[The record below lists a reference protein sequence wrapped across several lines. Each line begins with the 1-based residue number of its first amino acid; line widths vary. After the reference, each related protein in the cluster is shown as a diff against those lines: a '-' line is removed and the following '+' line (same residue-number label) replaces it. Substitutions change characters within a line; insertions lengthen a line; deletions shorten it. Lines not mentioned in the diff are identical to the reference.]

1 MKCSVMVTQ
10 VILVHLF
17 QVQIL
22 ALQLKQ
28 TLNIMVTNFLN
39 RNSSVNILSH
49 KVTTNGVILS
59 CEYRFSY
66 FDVEIYKNNNT
77 IYVFYL
83 KDSIILDTVWNY
95 CIATY
100 LIQFFQYHLFY
111 SYNNFFTLNIYF
123 NTYPQ
128 NIRKIIYNYIAKNK
142 KDDKYYITKN
152 YIYNIENNIVLPYD
166 IISHSDID
174 DLKIKYPKSKY
185 SPFVRYY
192 HDKMPA
198 IGYPLLIKEDLVYS
212 EFGITQEK
220 SANIINDYFIFKTPV
235 CTNKNCIAGCLG
247 IPKKFYN
254 NNLRWIKYLLN
265 NVGFLTSTCTLYTK
279 IIVKSADDIINAN
292 YAYSIINDTICSY
305 YFYKTNKEFN
315 IQALNKYIIEFN
327 RLRANNNFVDYYTM
341 CRSLNIPIESPFK
354 LKTDKQIQKVHDEA
368 LLLYSKESSQVS
380 QEKEDEYKFI
390 KQRYRDL
397 SYKDNDFTIIYPNT
411 LFDVKLEGLILH
423 HCVGSYVDRIL
434 DMTAYIMFIRKN
446 EDINTPYFTLH
457 YVLENNKIVIK
468 QVHGKYNCNTSDKIL
483 NFVKSW
489 ANKFEA
495 KLEDINKCI

>member
-1 MKCSVMVTQ
+1 
-10 VILVHLF
+10 
-17 QVQIL
+17 
-22 ALQLKQ
+22 
-28 TLNIMVTNFLN
+28 MVTNFLSK
-39 RNSSVNILSH
+39 SSNINILSH
-49 KVTTNGVILS
+49 KITTNCTILH
-59 CEYRFSY
+59 CEYEFSN

-77 IYVFYL
+77 IYIFYL
-83 KDSIILDTVWNY
+83 KDSIILDTVWNHY
-95 CIATY
+95 IAKY
-100 LIQFFQYHLFY
+100 LGQNFPYYSFY
-111 SYNNFFTLNIYF
+111 LYNKFFTLNIYF

-142 KDDKYYITKN
+142 EDDKYYITKN
-152 YIYNIENNIVLPYD
+152 YIYNIENNIVFPYN
-166 IISHSDID
+166 IISLSDIT

-192 HDKMPA
+192 NDKIPA
-198 IGYPLLIKEDLVYS
+198 VGYSLLIKEDLVYS
-212 EFGITQEK
+212 EFGVTQEK

-247 IPKKFYN
+247 VPKKFYN
-254 NNLRWIKYLLN
+254 NNRSYIKYLLS
-265 NVGFLTSTCTLYTK
+265 NVSFLTSYCTLYTK
-279 IIVKSADDIINAN
+279 IIVKSADDIININ
-292 YAYSIINDTICSY
+292 YAYNVLSNTICSY

-315 IQALNKYIIEFN
+315 VQALNRYIIEFN
-327 RLRANNNFVDYYTM
+327 KLIVNNNFVDYYTM
-341 CRSLNIPIESPFK
+341 CSSLNIPIESPFK
-354 LKTDKQIQKVHDEA
+354 LKTNEQIQKVHDEA
-368 LLLYSKESSQVS
+368 LLLYSKENSQVS
-380 QEKEDEYKFI
+380 QEKEDKYKFI

-397 SYKDNDFTIIYPNT
+397 SYKDNDFTIIYPNN
-411 LFDVKLEGLILH
+411 LSDVKLEGLILH

-434 DMTAYIMFIRKN
+434 NMTAYIMFIRKN

-489 ANKFEA
+489 ANKFGA

>member
-1 MKCSVMVTQ
+1 MK
-10 VILVHLF
+10 
-17 QVQIL
+17 
-22 ALQLKQ
+22 
-28 TLNIMVTNFLN
+28 TNFLD
-39 RNSSVNILSH
+39 RSSNINILSH
-49 KVTTNGVILS
+49 KDTTNCIILH
-59 CEYRFSY
+59 CEYRSSY

-95 CIATY
+95 CIAVY
-100 LIQFFQYHLFY
+100 LEKFFQYHLFY
-111 SYNNFFTLNIYF
+111 LYNNFFTLNFYF
-123 NTYPQ
+123 NSYPQ

-152 YIYNIENNIVLPYD
+152 YIYNIENNIVFPYKL
-166 IISHSDID
+166 IFSSNIA

-192 HDKMPA
+192 HNKMPTV
-198 IGYPLLIKEDLVYS
+198 GYSLLIKEDLVYS
-212 EFGITQEK
+212 EFGITQEE
-220 SANIINDYFIFKTPV
+220 SANIINNYFIFKTPV

-247 IPKKFYN
+247 VPKKFYN
-254 NNLRWIKYLLN
+254 NNYHYIKYIFN
-265 NVGFLTSTCTLYTK
+265 NADFLINFRKLYTK
-279 IIVKSADDIINAN
+279 IIVKSADDILNVDYVNRDI
-292 YAYSIINDTICSY
+292 ICSY

-315 IQALNKYIIEFN
+315 VQSFNRYIIEFS
-327 RLRANNNFVDYYTM
+327 RLLSNNNFVDYYTM
-341 CRSLNIPIESPFK
+341 CKSMNIPIESPFK
-354 LKTDKQIQKVHDEA
+354 LKTDEQIQKVHDEA
-368 LLLYSKESSQVS
+368 MLLYNKESSQVS
-380 QEKEDEYKFI
+380 QEEENKYKFI
-390 KQRYRDL
+390 KQNYRDL

-411 LFDVKLEGLILH
+411 LSDVKLEGLILH

-434 DMTAYIMFIRKN
+434 DTTAYIMFIRKN

-489 ANKFEA
+489 ASKFGA
-495 KLEDINKCI
+495 KLEDINKCM

>member
-1 MKCSVMVTQ
+1 
-10 VILVHLF
+10 
-17 QVQIL
+17 
-22 ALQLKQ
+22 
-28 TLNIMVTNFLN
+28 MVTNFLGK
-39 RNSSVNILSH
+39 SSNINILSH
-49 KVTTNGVILS
+49 KITTNCTILH
-59 CEYRFSY
+59 CEYEFSN

-77 IYVFYL
+77 IYIFYL
-83 KDSIILDTVWNY
+83 KDSIILDTVWNHY
-95 CIATY
+95 IAKY
-100 LIQFFQYHLFY
+100 LGQNFPYNSFY
-111 SYNNFFTLNIYF
+111 LYNKFFTLNIYF

-142 KDDKYYITKN
+142 EDDKYYITKN
-152 YIYNIENNIVLPYD
+152 YIYNIENNIVFPYN
-166 IISHSDID
+166 IISLSDIT

-192 HDKMPA
+192 NDKMPTV
-198 IGYPLLIKEDLVYS
+198 GYSLLIKEDLVYS
-212 EFGITQEK
+212 EFGVTQEK

-247 IPKKFYN
+247 VPKKFYN
-254 NNLRWIKYLLN
+254 NNRSYIKYLLS
-265 NVGFLTSTCTLYTK
+265 NVSFLTSYFTLYTK
-279 IIVKSADDIINAN
+279 IIVKSADDIININ
-292 YAYSIINDTICSY
+292 YAYNVLSNTICSY

-315 IQALNKYIIEFN
+315 VQALNRYIIEFN
-327 RLRANNNFVDYYTM
+327 KLIVNNNFVDYYTM
-341 CRSLNIPIESPFK
+341 CKSMNIPIESPFK
-354 LKTDKQIQKVHDEA
+354 LKTDEQIQKVHDET
-368 LLLYSKESSQVS
+368 LLLYSKENSQVS
-380 QEKEDEYKFI
+380 QEKEDKYKFI

-397 SYKDNDFTIIYPNT
+397 SYKNNDFTIIYPNN
-411 LFDVKLEGLILH
+411 LSDVKLEGLILH

-434 DMTAYIMFIRKN
+434 NMTAYIMFIRKN

-489 ANKFEA
+489 ANKFGA

>member
-1 MKCSVMVTQ
+1 
-10 VILVHLF
+10 
-17 QVQIL
+17 
-22 ALQLKQ
+22 
-28 TLNIMVTNFLN
+28 MVTNFLGK
-39 RNSSVNILSH
+39 SSNINILSH
-49 KVTTNGVILS
+49 KITTNCTILH
-59 CEYRFSY
+59 CEYEFSN

-77 IYVFYL
+77 IYIFYL
-83 KDSIILDTVWNY
+83 KDSIILDTVWNHY
-95 CIATY
+95 IAKY
-100 LIQFFQYHLFY
+100 LGQNFPYNSFY
-111 SYNNFFTLNIYF
+111 LYNKFFTLNIYF

-142 KDDKYYITKN
+142 KDDKYYITEN
-152 YIYNIENNIVLPYD
+152 YIYNIENNIVFPYD
-166 IISHSDID
+166 TICSSDIA

-192 HDKMPA
+192 NDKMPTV
-198 IGYPLLIKEDLVYS
+198 GYSLLIKEDLVYS
-212 EFGITQEK
+212 EFGVTQEK
-220 SANIINDYFIFKTPV
+220 SANIINNYFIFKTPV

-247 IPKKFYN
+247 VPKKFYN
-254 NNLRWIKYLLN
+254 NNHSYIKCLLS
-265 NVGFLTSTCTLYTK
+265 NVSFLNSYCTLYTK
-279 IIVKSADDIINAN
+279 IIVKSADDIININ
-292 YAYSIINDTICSY
+292 YAYNILSNTICSY

-315 IQALNKYIIEFN
+315 VQALNRYIIEFS
-327 RLRANNNFVDYYTM
+327 RLIANNNFVDYYTM

-354 LKTDKQIQKVHDEA
+354 LKTNEQIQKVHDEA
-368 LLLYSKESSQVS
+368 LLLYNKENSQTS
-380 QEKEDEYKFI
+380 QEKEDKYKFI

-397 SYKDNDFTIIYPNT
+397 SYKDNDFTIIYPNN
-411 LFDVKLEGLILH
+411 LSDVKLEGLILH

-434 DMTAYIMFIRKN
+434 NMTAYIMFIRKN

-489 ANKFEA
+489 ANKFGA

>member
-1 MKCSVMVTQ
+1 ME
-10 VILVHLF
+10 
-17 QVQIL
+17 
-22 ALQLKQ
+22 
-28 TLNIMVTNFLN
+28 TNFLGK
-39 RNSSVNILSH
+39 NSSINILSH
-49 KVTTNGVILS
+49 KDTTNCIILH
-59 CEYRFSY
+59 CEYNFSN
-66 FDVEIYKNNNT
+66 FDVEIYKNNNI
-77 IYVFYL
+77 IYIFYL

-95 CIATY
+95 YIAKY
-100 LIQFFQYHLFY
+100 LGQNFPYHSFY
-111 SYNNFFTLNIYF
+111 LYNKFFTLNIYF

-128 NIRKIIYNYIAKNK
+128 NIRKIIYNYIVKNK

-152 YIYNIENNIVLPYD
+152 YIYNIENNIVFPYD
-166 IISHSDID
+166 VIYSSDIA

-192 HDKMPA
+192 NDKMPTV
-198 IGYPLLIKEDLVYS
+198 GYSLLIKEDLVYS
-212 EFGITQEK
+212 EFGVTQEK

-247 IPKKFYN
+247 VPKKFYN
-254 NNLRWIKYLLN
+254 NNRSYIKYLLN
-265 NVGFLTSTCTLYTK
+265 NVSFLTSYCTLYTK
-279 IIVKSADDIINAN
+279 IIVRSADDIINAN
-292 YAYSIINDTICSY
+292 CAYNILNDTICSY

-315 IQALNKYIIEFN
+315 IQALNRYFIEFN
-327 RLRANNNFVDYYTM
+327 RLLANNNFVDYYTM

-354 LKTDKQIQKVHDEA
+354 LKTNEQIQKVHDEA
-368 LLLYSKESSQVS
+368 LLLYNKKESQTS
-380 QEKEDEYKFI
+380 QEKEEKYKFI

-397 SYKDNDFTIIYPNT
+397 SYKDNNFTIIYPNN
-411 LFDVKLEGLILH
+411 LSDVKLEGLILH

-434 DMTAYIMFIRKN
+434 NMTAYIMFIRKN

-457 YVLENNKIVIK
+457 YVIENNKIVIK

-489 ANKFEA
+489 ANKFGA

>member
-1 MKCSVMVTQ
+1 
-10 VILVHLF
+10 
-17 QVQIL
+17 
-22 ALQLKQ
+22 
-28 TLNIMVTNFLN
+28 MVTNFLG
-39 RNSSVNILSH
+39 RNSNINILSH
-49 KVTTNGVILS
+49 KVTTNYTILH
-59 CEYRFSY
+59 CEYRFSN

-95 CIATY
+95 CIAKY
-100 LIQFFQYHLFY
+100 LEQTLSYNFFY

-152 YIYNIENNIVLPYD
+152 YIYNIENNIVFPYNL
-166 IISHSDID
+166 IFSSDIA

-192 HDKMPA
+192 NDKMPTV
-198 IGYPLLIKEDLVYS
+198 GYSLLIKEDLVYS
-212 EFGITQEK
+212 EFGVTQEK
-220 SANIINDYFIFKTPV
+220 ATNIINDYFIFKTPV

-247 IPKKFYN
+247 VPKKFYN
-254 NNLRWIKYLLN
+254 NNRSYIKYLLN
-265 NVGFLTSTCTLYTK
+265 NVSFLTSYCTLYTK
-279 IIVKSADDIINAN
+279 IIVRSADDIINAN
-292 YAYSIINDTICSY
+292 CAYNILNDTICSY
-305 YFYKTNKEFN
+305 YLYKTNKEFN
-315 IQALNKYIIEFN
+315 IQALNRYFIEFN
-327 RLRANNNFVDYYTM
+327 RLLANNNFVDYYTM

-354 LKTDKQIQKVHDEA
+354 LKTNEQIQKVHDEA
-368 LLLYSKESSQVS
+368 LLLYNKKESQTS
-380 QEKEDEYKFI
+380 QEKEEKYKFI
-390 KQRYRDL
+390 KQRYIDL

-411 LFDVKLEGLILH
+411 LSDVKLEGLILH

-434 DMTAYIMFIRKN
+434 DMKAYIMFIRKN

-489 ANKFEA
+489 ANKFGA

>member
-1 MKCSVMVTQ
+1 
-10 VILVHLF
+10 
-17 QVQIL
+17 
-22 ALQLKQ
+22 
-28 TLNIMVTNFLN
+28 MVTNFLDQQ
-39 RNSSVNILSH
+39 SSINILSH
-49 KVTTNGVILS
+49 KVTTNCIILR

-66 FDVEIYKNNNT
+66 FDVEIYKNNNDVY
-77 IYVFYL
+77 IFYL

-95 CIATY
+95 CIAKY
-100 LIQFFQYHLFY
+100 LKQTLSSYFFSLY
-111 SYNNFFTLNIYF
+111 YNLGFSNFYF

-128 NIRKIIYNYIAKNK
+128 NVRKIIYNYITKNK

-152 YIYNIENNIVLPYD
+152 YIYNIENNIVFPYD
-166 IISHSDID
+166 IISPSDIA
-174 DLKIKYPKSKY
+174 DLKSKYPKSKY

-192 HDKMPA
+192 HNKMPTV
-198 IGYPLLIKEDLVYS
+198 GYPLLIKEDLVYS
-212 EFGITQEK
+212 EFGVTQKE

-247 IPKKFYN
+247 VPKKFYN
-254 NNLRWIKYLLN
+254 NNYHCIKYLLN
-265 NVGFLTSTCTLYTK
+265 SAGFLTSNCTLYTK
-279 IIVKSADDIINAN
+279 IIVKSADDILNAD

-315 IQALNKYIIEFN
+315 VQALNKYIVEFG
-327 RLRANNNFVDYYTM
+327 RLFANNNFLDYYSM
-341 CRSLNIPIESPFK
+341 CRGLDIPMESPFK
-354 LKTDKQIQKVHDEA
+354 LKTDEQIQKVHDKA
-368 LLLYSKESSQVS
+368 LLLYSKKGSQVS
-380 QEKEDEYKFI
+380 QEKEDKYKFI
-390 KQRYRDL
+390 KQRYRDI

-411 LFDVKLEGLILH
+411 LSDVKLEGLILH

-489 ANKFEA
+489 ANKFGA
-495 KLEDINKCI
+495 KLEDINKCM